1 MFGNTA
7 SMLGTLS
14 HDYHR
19 LRRAAL
25 NPYFSKQSV
34 RKLEPMIAQKI
45 EKLCRRLHQAR
56 ETGEVLNLRHAYA
69 ALTLDVITQYSF
81 SKSYGALDADDWLCE
96 WIVMVD
102 EVSRG
107 SHLNKQFGWLLPL
120 MKSLPIWL
128 VRIANP
134 VIMPFINFT
143 MVRVSSVYCSC

>member
-14 HDYHR
+14 HDHHR

-34 RKLEPMIAQKI
+34 RKLEPMIAEKI
-45 EKLCRRLHQAR
+45 EKLCRRLHQAW
-56 ETGEVLNLRHAYA
+56 ETGEVINLRYAYA

-81 SKSYGALDADDWLCE
+81 SKSYGALDADNWLCE
-96 WIVMVD
+96 WVVMVD

-120 MKSLPIWL
+120 MKSLPIWF

-143 MVRVSSVYCSC
+143 MVRFFSMH